1 MPRASSISFTA
12 STSSA
17 PFAPPPPHST
27 APGTPSRQR
36 AMSKA
41 TSFADLRLA
50 KDKLLKRFQRGGSA
64 AGRDL
69 DFFGCA
75 GEMDF
80 EEGDEAGVGESSRAT
95 LRGPST
101 TQPPPRPAPYRF
113 PLSAPLSPEEQRQV
127 ERRKEEELAAAACLD
142 YISAQSHGTRSSSLA
157 HIDTTGVAGLSS
169 AVERMNIQQY
179 PRRPSQPHAH
189 VPSRENAISCEY
201 DEEGRPRSNSVVSLS
216 LSASDCSSRPR
227 TNDSLPSFAESASTI
242 DTTGSFPPSPV
253 QSPTLRSRP
262 TFASGVATVKVD
274 TEAIA
279 QQPRAYTFI

>member
-1 MPRASSISFTA
+1 M
-12 STSSA
+12 
-17 PFAPPPPHST
+17 
-27 APGTPSRQR
+27 G
-36 AMSKA
+36 KA

-80 EEGDEAGVGESSRAT
+80 EEGDEAWQGECTKAT
-95 LRGPST
+95 LHGPPST
-101 TQPPPRPAPYRF
+101 APPPRRPAPYRF
-113 PLSAPLSPEEQRQV
+113 PLSAPLSSEEQRQL
-127 ERRKEEELAAAACLD
+127 ERRREEELAAAACLD
-142 YISAQSHGTRSSSLA
+142 YISAQSHSTRSSSLA
-157 HIDTTGVAGLSS
+157 DIDTTGVTGLSN
-169 AVERMNIQQY
+169 AVERTNIQQH
-179 PRRPSQPHAH
+179 PLRPSHPHAR
-189 VPSRENAISCEY
+189 VPSRDMLDLDA
-201 DEEGRPRSNSVVSLS
+201 EGRPRSNSVVSLP

-253 QSPTLRSRP
+253 QSPSLRSRP
-262 TFASGVATVKVD
+262 TFASGIAPVKVD
-274 TEAIA
+274 TEVIA